1 MRKVFV
7 ASLFILAFTLLMM
20 DSALAQSDLKIA
32 VVDIR
37 MIVNTSKYGQE
48 VMEKLQKKYE
58 ELQAKLEARARELD
72 ALREEIEKKGP
83 LWSQEVREKK
93 QQEFQR
99 KLREFRT
106 MQEDAQFEMQELE
119 RKLLDPV
126 FKELE
131 KVIRDYVQREKI
143 DLLLEKNQPGIYY
156 VSPRIDI
163 SSKVIELFD
172 NYYETTK
179 RKKETPASKPAETKE
194 KTK

>member
-7 ASLFILAFTLLMM
+7 ASLFILAFSLLMM

-32 VVDIR
+32 VLDIR

-119 RKLLDPV
+119 RRLLDPV

-131 KVIRDYVQREKI
+131 KLIRDYVQKEKI

-163 SSKVIELFD
+163 SLKVIELFD
-172 NYYETTK
+172 YYYETTK
-179 RKKETPASKPAETKE
+179 RKKETPASKPAETKG
-194 KTK
+194 KNK